1 MRKLFFLFLAA
12 LCALTAGA
20 PAPPVPDEPIEIVSV
35 AATEGNLQ
43 ALAEMRADVLKA
55 AAGRV
60 HIVATAGDLGRLSAR
75 GVPFAI
81 ETARFAPARPVAIS
95 AAGGINGEFHSYRE
109 LESDLM
115 ALESAHPRTVKV
127 LTIGMSLEGR
137 HIYAVKI
144 SDAPERDEGE
154 AGVLFLGC
162 HHAREWISVEV
173 PLLLARYLAENAESN
188 PAVADLVARGEIW
201 IVPLVN
207 PDGLEYSIDVYR
219 YWRKNRRANTD
230 GSFGVDLN
238 RNYGYMWGA
247 DDVGSSPS
255 PLSETYRGP
264 AAFSE
269 PETRAVRD
277 LFLGKDFRAVVS
289 YHSYSQTILYPWG
302 YADVPTD
309 RDSLLREIGLEMAGL
324 IEAVNGRAYACGR
337 SAASLYLTNGDT
349 TDWTFASSGIPSYTV
364 ELPPV
369 DIEHGGF
376 FNAGEEI
383 DGVFRENLPAML
395 SLARRAVLSTG
406 GPRIARREK
415 YRRAV
420 LSTERRDGTLTKPSQ
435 KYK

>member
-1 MRKLFFLFLAA
+1 MRKFLFPVLIAFFV
-12 LCALTAGA
+12 LPSGA
-20 PAPPVPDEPIEIVSV
+20 PGLPPVPDEPVEIVSV
-35 AATEGNLQ
+35 AATEGNLRV
-43 ALAEMRADVLKA
+43 LTEIRADVLKA

-60 HIVATAGDLGRLSAR
+60 HIVATAADLGRLSAL

-81 ETARFAPARPVAIS
+81 ETALFAPARPVAIS
-95 AAGGINGEFHSYRE
+95 TAGGINGEFHSYRE
-109 LESDLM
+109 LESDLK
-115 ALESAHPRTVKV
+115 ALESAHSRTVK
-127 LTIGMSLEGR
+127 LFTIGTSLEGR
-137 HIYAVKI
+137 NIYAVKI
-144 SDAPERDEGE
+144 SDAPDRDEGK
-154 AGVLFLGC
+154 AGILFLGC

-173 PLLLARYLAENAESN
+173 PLLFARYLAENAETD
-188 PAVADLVARGEIW
+188 ATVRDLVGRSEIW

-219 YWRKNRRANTD
+219 YWRKNRRANAD

-247 DDVGSSPS
+247 DDAGSSPS

-264 AAFSE
+264 SAFSE

-277 LFLGKDFRAVVS
+277 LFLRRDFRAVIS

-309 RDSLLREIGLEMAGL
+309 RDDMLQEIGLEMAEL
-324 IEAVNGRAYACGR
+324 IKAVNGRAYICGR
-337 SAASLYLTNGDT
+337 SSASLYVTNGDT
-349 TDWTFASSGIPSYTV
+349 TDWTFAVAGIPSYTV

-376 FNAGEEI
+376 FNVGEEI

-395 SLARRAVLSTG
+395 SLAGRAVLSPG
-406 GPRIARREK
+406 GAEVARREK
-415 YRRAV
+415 
-420 LSTERRDGTLTKPSQ
+420 ERPAGPLTKPRQ
-435 KYK
+435 GYK